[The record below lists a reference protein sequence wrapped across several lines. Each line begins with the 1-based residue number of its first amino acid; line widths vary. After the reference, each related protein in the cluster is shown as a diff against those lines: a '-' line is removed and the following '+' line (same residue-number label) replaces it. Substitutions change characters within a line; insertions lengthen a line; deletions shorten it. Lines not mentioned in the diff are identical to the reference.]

1 MKESN
6 WTKLKLARSS
16 DRKRSSD
23 YINEIF
29 NSFIEF
35 HGDRKYGDD
44 NSIIAGIGMIEG
56 RAVTIIAQEKGK
68 NTKEQIYRNFGMT
81 NPEGYRKAL
90 RIMKQ
95 AEKFRRPIIT
105 FIDTPGAYPGIEAEE
120 RGQGQ
125 AIAEN
130 IMEISKIKVPIISII
145 IGEGSSGGAL
155 GIGLGDRTIMLENSI
170 LTVASPET
178 VSSIIYKNSK
188 ETEKVANEM
197 KISSYELKD
206 INIVDEVVQENSN
219 TMQLLK
225 KYIVEYLN
233 DLQMLEETELL
244 DLRYQKYR
252 KF

>member
-145 IGEGSSGGAL
+145 IGEGL
-155 GIGLGDRTIMLENSI
+155 VE
-170 LTVASPET
+170 
-178 VSSIIYKNSK
+178 
-188 ETEKVANEM
+188 
-197 KISSYELKD
+197 EL
-206 INIVDEVVQENSN
+206 
-219 TMQLLK
+219 
-225 KYIVEYLN
+225 
-233 DLQMLEETELL
+233 
-244 DLRYQKYR
+244 
-252 KF
+252 

>member
-1 MKESN
+1 M
-6 WTKLKLARSS
+6 KLARSS

-225 KYIVEYLN
+225 KYIIEYLN